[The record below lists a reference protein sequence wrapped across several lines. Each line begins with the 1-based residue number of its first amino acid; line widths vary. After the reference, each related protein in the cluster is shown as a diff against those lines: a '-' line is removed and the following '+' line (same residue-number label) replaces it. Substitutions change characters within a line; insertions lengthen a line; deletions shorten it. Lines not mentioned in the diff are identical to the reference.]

1 MFKHVLYLPLSIS
14 NFKTLRKGI
23 LIYIKRYML
32 DSKINLLVIDDDDIN
47 IFIIKK
53 IVEKTGFNID
63 MVAKSNG
70 KLAIDYLVETTAQ
83 NTAFP
88 NLVLIDINMPVMN
101 GWEFIE
107 AYEELDFKKE
117 ADLYILSSSVY
128 ENDIEKTK
136 SYKSVKGFISKPL
149 SMERLTE
156 LIKAIKL

>member
-1 MFKHVLYLPLSIS
+1 MQ
-14 NFKTLRKGI
+14 
-23 LIYIKRYML
+23 

-70 KLAIDYLVETTAQ
+70 KLAIDYLEEITAQ
-83 NTAFP
+83 NGAFP
-88 NLVLIDINMPVMN
+88 DLILIDINMPVMN

-107 AYEELDFKKE
+107 AYQELGFKE
-117 ADLYILSSSVY
+117 DANLYILSSSVY

-149 SMERLTE
+149 SIERLTE
-156 LIKAIKL
+156 LIKTIRI